1 VNYSDYLDNYKRVYI
16 NKKMNLENTKKLTLP
31 QVEKL
36 LKKKLP
42 DFELKVINNVVL
54 VQKTETVK
62 LNVVVEDDYIQV
74 VEAVDFIPKLAT
86 AIGIV
91 AVVFYI
97 LSRTEFPTWAK
108 IIGYILGFLVGGA
121 LGDVLH
127 KARFK
132 KEYDTFKP
140 KVIGFIQK
148 KLDE

>member
-1 VNYSDYLDNYKRVYI
+1 
-16 NKKMNLENTKKLTLP
+16 MNLENTKKLTLP

-42 DFELKVINNVVL
+42 DFNFKVVNNVVL
-54 VQKTETVK
+54 VYKTESAK
-62 LNVVVEDDYIQV
+62 LNIVVEDDFIQI
-74 VEAVDFIPKLAT
+74 VEAVDFIPKIAT
-86 AIGIV
+86 ALGTV
-91 AVVFYI
+91 GLVFYFFQSFEI
-97 LSRTEFPTWAK
+97 ANWIK
-108 IIGYILGFLVGGA
+108 IIGYVLAFLLGGA

-140 KVIGFIQK
+140 KVIGIIQK